1 MQPLQPIVHDLVLAG
16 GGHAHVEVLRRL
28 AMRPIPGLRVT
39 LISRARTS
47 IYSGMMPGHIAGRYG
62 LDEISVNLD
71 RLCVLGG
78 HRLLV
83 GEIEGLDPIAG
94 AFHVRGRPPVR
105 FDSAS
110 VNVGV
115 TPDLSAIPGAK
126 EHATPVKPLEGF
138 VRSYAASGERADRLC
153 IIGGG
158 AGGVELALA
167 LSARFEGLSIDV
179 VQSGPRLLPRFP
191 ASASRWAARRLTGR
205 GVRLHLGQPAQAV
218 TADGVQ
224 TSERFIDADQVLAVT
239 PARAP
244 DWLAQSGLST
254 DSGGFVTVDAS
265 LRSVSHPHIF
275 AAGDC
280 ADYAAFPREKAG
292 VFSVRAGPGLAD
304 NLRRVAEN
312 RPTRPIRMQQ
322 RGLQL
327 LGDGTG
333 AALAVWGGLSF
344 GLGGGA
350 LFGLKDRIDRRWMET
365 YNAFGAAM
373 VARMEV
379 EPESQRCAGC
389 GGKVGPDV
397 LQAQL
402 GDRSRAG
409 DVAPLNDHE
418 VASVDLLRDGFDD
431 PFLFGRVAAVHA
443 LSDLHAAGATHPR
456 LLAALTLPYARSV
469 PLSRDLEQV
478 QAGLESAGVPVIG
491 GHTAEGSELSAAVTV
506 VGDTH
511 AGAAIRA
518 AEAGDSLILT
528 KPLGVGLILA
538 ARMVGRVLPQHVQA
552 AFEHCVQDNAAASAA
567 VADFAIGLR
576 TDVTGFG
583 LLGHLLSSLPDGL
596 GAVLDADALP
606 LLAGAR
612 EAFDAGVRPSI
623 LAGNQ
628 RATAGHVSADLPESL
643 GALLHDPQTSGGL
656 LLSLPAAEAP
666 KALKALREA
675 GYPAATE
682 IGRLHALPSDQA
694 AVRAEVTG
702 PWV

>member
-1 MQPLQPIVHDLVLAG
+1 
-16 GGHAHVEVLRRL
+16 
-28 AMRPIPGLRVT
+28 MRPVPGLRVT

-47 IYSGMMPGHIAGRYG
+47 IYSGMMPGHIAGRYS
-62 LDEISVNLD
+62 LDAISVNLD

-83 GEIEGLDPIAG
+83 GEIEVLDPIAG

-105 FDSAS
+105 FDTAS

-115 TPDLSAIPGAK
+115 TPDLSAIPGAR
-126 EHATPVKPLEGF
+126 EHATAVKPLEGF
-138 VRSYAASGERADRLC
+138 VRSFAASAEQAGKLC

-191 ASASRWAARRLTGR
+191 ASASRWAERRLTAR
-205 GVRLHLGQPAQAV
+205 GVRLHLGQPAQEV
-218 TADGVQ
+218 TAGGVQ
-224 TSERFIDADQVLAVT
+224 TSERFIEADQVLAVT

-244 DWLAQSGLST
+244 DWLAQSGLRT
-254 DSGGFVTVDAS
+254 NSGGFITVDAS
-265 LRSVSHPHIF
+265 LRSVSHPDVF

-280 ADYAAFPREKAG
+280 ADTAAFPREKAG

-312 RPTRPIRMQQ
+312 RPTRPIQMQQ

-344 GLGGGA
+344 SLGGGA

-365 YNAFGAAM
+365 YNEFGAAM
-373 VARMEV
+373 VARMEA

-431 PFLFGRVAAVHA
+431 PFLFGKVAAVHA
-443 LSDLHAAGATHPR
+443 LSDLHAAGATNPR
-456 LLAALTLPYARSV
+456 LLAALTLPYARAV

-506 VGDTH
+506 VGDIAAS
-511 AGAAIRA
+511 AGAGTP
-518 AEAGDSLILT
+518 EAGDSLILT

-538 ARMVGRVLPQHVQA
+538 ARMLGRVLPQDVQA
-552 AFEHCVQDNAAASAA
+552 AFDHCEQDNAAASAA
-567 VADFAIGLR
+567 VADFALGLR

-583 LLGHLLSSLPDGL
+583 LLGHLLSSLPEGH
-596 GAVLDADALP
+596 GAVLDASALP

-612 EAFDAGVRPSI
+612 TAFDAGVRPSI
-623 LAGNQ
+623 LSGNQ
-628 RATAGHVSADLPESL
+628 RATAGQVSPDLPESL
-643 GALLHDPQTSGGL
+643 SALLHDPQTSGGL
-656 LLSLPAAEAP
+656 LLSLPATEAA
-666 KALKALREA
+666 KAVKALRAA
-675 GYPAATE
+675 GYPEASGIGHLKAISPGGAAL
-682 IGRLHALPSDQA
+682 R
-694 AVRAEVTG
+694 VEVTG
-702 PWV
+702 SWV

>member
-1 MQPLQPIVHDLVLAG
+1 
-16 GGHAHVEVLRRL
+16 
-28 AMRPIPGLRVT
+28 MRPVPGLRVT

-47 IYSGMMPGHIAGRYG
+47 IYSGMMPGHIAGRYD

-83 GEIEGLDPIAG
+83 AEIEGLDPIAG

-105 FDSAS
+105 FDTAS

-115 TPDLSAIPGAK
+115 TPDLSAVPGAA

-138 VRSYAASGERADRLC
+138 VRSFAASAEQAGKLC

-167 LSARFEGLSIDV
+167 LSARFEDLSIDI

-191 ASASRWAARRLTGR
+191 TSASRWAARQLTAR
-205 GVRLHLGQPAQAV
+205 GVRLHLGQPAQEV
-218 TADGVQ
+218 TASGVRTVGQ
-224 TSERFIDADQVLAVT
+224 FIEADQVLAVT

-244 DWLAQSGLST
+244 DWLAQSGLRT
-254 DSGGFVTVDAS
+254 DSGGFITVDAS
-265 LRSVSHPHIF
+265 LRSVSHPNIF
-275 AAGDC
+275 GAGDC
-280 ADYAAFPREKAG
+280 ADTAAFPREKAG

-333 AALAVWGGLSF
+333 AALAVWGGFSS

-365 YNAFGAAM
+365 YNEFGAAM
-373 VARMEV
+373 VARMEA

-431 PFLFGRVAAVHA
+431 PFLFGKVAAVHA
-443 LSDLHAAGATHPR
+443 LSDLHAAGATNPR

-506 VGDTH
+506 VGDIDAPDAMH
-511 AGAAIRA
+511 HPA
-518 AEAGDSLILT
+518 AGDSLILT

-538 ARMVGRVLPQHVQA
+538 ARMVGRVLPQDVQA
-552 AFEHCVQDNAAASAA
+552 AFEHCEQDNAAASAA
-567 VADFAIGLR
+567 LADFDMGLR

-583 LLGHLLSSLPDGL
+583 LLGHLLSSLPEGH
-596 GAVLDADALP
+596 GAVLDASVLP
-606 LLAGAR
+606 LLTGAR
-612 EAFDAGVRPSI
+612 DAFDAGVRPSI
-623 LAGNQ
+623 LSGNQ
-628 RATAGHVSADLPESL
+628 RATAGHVSPDLPESL
-643 GALLHDPQTSGGL
+643 SALLHDPQTSGGL
-656 LLSLPAAEAP
+656 LLSLPAAEAT
-666 KALKALREA
+666 KAVKALRSA
-675 GYPAATE
+675 GYPEATE
-682 IGRLHALPSDQA
+682 IGHLKTISSEG
-694 AVRAEVTG
+694 AVLRVEVTG
-702 PWV
+702 SWV

>member
-1 MQPLQPIVHDLVLAG
+1 
-16 GGHAHVEVLRRL
+16 
-28 AMRPIPGLRVT
+28 MRPVPGLRVT

-47 IYSGMMPGHIAGRYG
+47 IYSGMMPGHIAGRYD

-83 GEIEGLDPIAG
+83 AEIEGLDPIAG

-105 FDSAS
+105 FDTAS

-115 TPDLSAIPGAK
+115 TPDLGAVPGAA

-138 VRSYAASGERADRLC
+138 VRSFAASAEQAGKLC

-167 LSARFEGLSIDV
+167 LSARFGDLSIDI

-191 ASASRWAARRLTGR
+191 TSASRWAARQLTAR
-205 GVRLHLGQPAQAV
+205 GVRLHLGQPAQEV
-218 TADGVQ
+218 TASGVRTAGQ
-224 TSERFIDADQVLAVT
+224 FIEADQVLAVT

-244 DWLAQSGLST
+244 DWLAQSGLRT
-254 DSGGFVTVDAS
+254 DSGGFITVDAS
-265 LRSVSHPHIF
+265 LRSVSHPNIF
-275 AAGDC
+275 GAGDC
-280 ADYAAFPREKAG
+280 ADTAAFPREKAG

-312 RPTRPIRMQQ
+312 RTTRPIRMQQ

-327 LGDGTG
+327 LGDGKG
-333 AALAVWGGLSF
+333 SALAVWGGFSF

-365 YNAFGAAM
+365 YNEFGAAM
-373 VARMEV
+373 VARMEA

-402 GDRSRAG
+402 GVRSRAG
-409 DVAPLNDHE
+409 DVAPLSDHE

-431 PFLFGRVAAVHA
+431 PFLFGKVAAVHA
-443 LSDLHAAGATHPR
+443 LSDLHAAGATNPR

-469 PLSRDLEQV
+469 PLTRDLEQV

-506 VGDTH
+506 VGDIDAPDAMH
-511 AGAAIRA
+511 HPA
-518 AEAGDSLILT
+518 AGDSLILT

-538 ARMVGRVLPQHVQA
+538 ARMVGRVLPQDVQA
-552 AFEHCVQDNAAASAA
+552 AFEHCEQDNAAASAA
-567 VADFAIGLR
+567 LADFDIGLR

-583 LLGHLLSSLPDGL
+583 LLGHLLSSLPEGH
-596 GAVLDADALP
+596 GAVLDASVLP
-606 LLAGAR
+606 LLTGAR
-612 EAFDAGVRPSI
+612 DAFDAGVRPSI
-623 LAGNQ
+623 LSGNQ
-628 RATAGHVSADLPESL
+628 RATAGHVSPDLPESL
-643 GALLHDPQTSGGL
+643 SALLHDPQTSGGL
-656 LLSLPAAEAP
+656 LLSLPAAEAT
-666 KALKALREA
+666 KAVKALRAA
-675 GYPAATE
+675 GYPEATE
-682 IGRLHALPSDQA
+682 IGHLKTMSSEG
-694 AVRAEVTG
+694 AVLRVEVTG
-702 PWV
+702 SWV